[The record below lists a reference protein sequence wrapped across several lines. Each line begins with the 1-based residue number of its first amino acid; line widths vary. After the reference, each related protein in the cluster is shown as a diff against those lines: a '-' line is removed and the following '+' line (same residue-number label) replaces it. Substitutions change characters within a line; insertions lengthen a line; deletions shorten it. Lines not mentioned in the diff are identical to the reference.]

1 MYDGLLVAVDR
12 LEISGRVVNASDG
25 ELWAL
30 HGPVCAAHLRS
41 MK

>member
-1 MYDGLLVAVDR
+1 MYGGLLSAVDR
-12 LEISGRVVNASDG
+12 LEISRRVVNASDG

-30 HGPVCAAHLRS
+30 HGPGCASHLRS